1 MDSLFPALSV
11 NEPELIELPFKVN
24 ADDAVPVCDVEI
36 ESGSSAPDIF
46 KKPSRLLPIELT
58 TTEEEEPID
67 PEVIE

>member
-1 MDSLFPALSV
+1 MDTLFPALSV
-11 NEPELIELPFKVN
+11 NEPELIELPFNVN

-36 ESGSSAPDIF
+36 ESRSAAPDIF
-46 KKPSRLLPIELT
+46 KNPSRLLPIELT